1 MTLDNFSDFFEPQIR
16 QVDKWIKT
24 SPYSRLM
31 RLDKPVGIYLVL
43 LPALWAI
50 AFAEDNIFWMLWL
63 FLVFTAGA
71 VVIRGA
77 GCILNDL
84 ADIEFDKKVSRT
96 KKRPLASGELSK
108 KEAYKLLF
116 LLLGAGF
123 VLLLTLPFKI
133 IILGLLSIIPIA
145 AYPYFKRFTFY
156 PQVMLGL
163 VFNLGVFMGWYS
175 ADYKPSI
182 VPFILYAACFFWT
195 ISYDTIYAHQD
206 KEDDLAAGVMS
217 LAIKLGVDTK
227 RVIWKFYLITIIL
240 IAITGMNSHMNFMF
254 YLATAVGAYHLYW
267 QVETLDINDPK
278 SCQNKFKSN
287 VQFALII
294 LIGILL
300 GRI

>member
-1 MTLDNFSDFFEPQIR
+1 MTLDNISDFFEPQIR

-31 RLDKPVGIYLVL
+31 RLDKPVGIYLTL

-50 AFAEDNIFWMLWL
+50 AFAADSFFWMIWL

-71 VVIRGA
+71 IVIRGA
-77 GCILNDL
+77 GCVLNDL
-84 ADIEFDKKVSRT
+84 ADIEYDKKVSRT
-96 KKRPLASGELSK
+96 KSRPLASGELTK
-108 KEAYKLLF
+108 KQAYKFLF
-116 LLLGAGF
+116 LLLGIGL

-156 PQVMLGL
+156 PQVMLGF

-182 VPFILYAACFFWT
+182 TPFVLYAACICWT
-195 ISYDTIYAHQD
+195 IAYDTIYAHQD
-206 KEDDLAAGVMS
+206 KKDDLAAGIMS

-227 RVIWKFYLITIIL
+227 KVMWKLYLITIIL
-240 IAITGMNSHMNFMF
+240 LGITGMNSHMNFLF
-254 YLATAVGAYHLYW
+254 YIATAIGAYHLYW
-267 QVETLDINDPK
+267 QVETLDINNPK
-278 SCQNKFKSN
+278 DCHNKFKSN
-287 VQFALII
+287 VQFAVI
-294 LIGILL
+294 ILL
-300 GRI
+300 GILVGRI

>member
-1 MTLDNFSDFFEPQIR
+1 MTLDNISDFFEPQIR

-50 AFAEDNIFWMLWL
+50 AFAADNTFWMLWL

-71 VVIRGA
+71 IVIRGA

-84 ADIEFDKKVSRT
+84 ADIEFDKKVART
-96 KKRPLASGELSK
+96 KSRPLAGGELSK

-116 LLLGAGF
+116 LLLGVGF
-123 VLLLTLPFKI
+123 VLLITLPFKI

-156 PQVMLGL
+156 PQVVLGL

-182 VPFILYAACFFWT
+182 VPFILYAACVFWT
-195 ISYDTIYAHQD
+195 IAYDTIYAHQD

-227 RVIWKFYLITIIL
+227 KVIWKLYLITIVL
-240 IAITGMNSHMNFMF
+240 LAITGMNSHMNFMF

-267 QVETLDINDPK
+267 QVETLDINNPK
-278 SCQNKFKSN
+278 DCHNKFKSN
-287 VQFALII
+287 VQFAVII
-294 LIGILL
+294 LVGILV
-300 GRI
+300 GRV